1 MGFIILTVGSN
12 PRKRGRESP
21 NTIINHPFSIQLNPP
36 QFMDLTHLQTPQPNA
51 VSTGLRLA
59 FGEQSQQR
67 KHQQLQQQQQQQNLS
82 PQSSVLWSLLSE
94 DLATQIRQQR
104 EEIEQ
109 FLQAQVSISLFQKW
123 GFLIFPCLGTK
134 INRNH
139 QQFLV
144 NKNKTCSLSCL

>member
-1 MGFIILTVGSN
+1 MIIIIIIIILTVGSN

-36 QFMDLTHLQTPQPNA
+36 QFMDLTQLQTPQPNA

-67 KHQQLQQQQQQQNLS
+67 KHQQLQQQQQQNLS

-109 FLQAQVSISLFQKW
+109 FLQAQVSISLPQ
-123 GFLIFPCLGTK
+123 IF
-134 INRNH
+134 H
-139 QQFLV
+139 V
-144 NKNKTCSLSCL
+144 